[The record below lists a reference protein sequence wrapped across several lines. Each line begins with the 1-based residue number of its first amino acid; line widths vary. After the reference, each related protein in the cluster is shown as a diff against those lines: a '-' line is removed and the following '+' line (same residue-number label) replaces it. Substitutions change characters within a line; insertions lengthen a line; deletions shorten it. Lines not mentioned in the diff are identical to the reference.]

1 MSRSIVDLVA
11 LKVFLKVGTT
21 GNMTAAA
28 QALGMTQS
36 GVSQVIQQL
45 ESELRVI
52 LLDRTRRPLRLTA
65 AGSILARRAERLVEE
80 ADHLPAAVR
89 EASLV
94 PEIRVGL
101 VDSFAGTVGPHMI
114 RAFME
119 RVSTITVW
127 AGLTPSLSQA
137 LLNRQVDVIVASEAM
152 DDVDSVRRDPLIRE
166 SFVLALPKAYRLG
179 RGDLTLETL
188 VERHPLIRY
197 SARSAIGLQIDRH
210 LRRLGIAAPRRVELE
225 LLGYAVR
232 DGRRR
237 RRLGDHDA
245 ALRAARPPGPRRGPH
260 RAPSGPRL
268 HAQSDHDLARGR
280 VPGPD
285 RPACNHGAHCVARV
299 VPAGDASL
307 HPLAS
312 RRVCRAIASCH
323 PGARGPRAAGR
334 DISRSHL
341 RWGGL
346 RC

>member
-36 GVSQVIQQL
+36 GVSQVVQQL

-137 LLNRQVDVIVASEAM
+137 LLNRQVDVVVASEAM

-166 SFVLALPKAYRLG
+166 LFVVALPKAYRLG
-179 RGDLTLETL
+179 RVDLTLETL

-210 LRRLGIAAPRRVELE
+210 LRRLGIAAPRRVELDSSDT
-225 LLGYAVR
+225 LFAMVAAGVGWAITTPLCVLH
-232 DGRRR
+232 GRPDLDAIRIE
-237 RRLGDHDA
+237 RL
-245 ALRAARPPGPRRGPH
+245 PGPGFTRNLTMISREGEYQDLID
-260 RAPSGPRL
+260 RL
-268 HAQSDHDLARGR
+268 ATTARTALHELCL
-280 VPGPD
+280 
-285 RPACNHGAHCVARV
+285 PAMR
-299 VPAGDASL
+299 
-307 HPLAS
+307 
-312 RRVCRAIASCH
+312 RAI
-323 PGARGPRAAGR
+323 PWLR
-334 DISRSHL
+334 DEFVVQ
-341 RWGGL
+341 
-346 RC
+346 

>member
-101 VDSFAGTVGPHMI
+101 VDSFAGTVGPHLI

-137 LLNRQVDVIVASEAM
+137 LLNRQVDVVVASEAM

-210 LRRLGIAAPRRVELE
+210 LRRLGIAAPRRVELDSSDT
-225 LLGYAVR
+225 LFAMVAAGVGWAITTPLCVLH
-232 DGRRR
+232 GRPDLDAIRIE
-237 RRLGDHDA
+237 RLPGPGFTRNLTMISREGEYQDLIDRLA
-245 ALRAARPPGPRRGPH
+245 TTARTALRESCLPAMRR
-260 RAPSGPRL
+260 S
-268 HAQSDHDLARGR
+268 
-280 VPGPD
+280 VPWLRD
-285 RPACNHGAHCVARV
+285 EFV
-299 VPAGDASL
+299 VQ
-307 HPLAS
+307 
-312 RRVCRAIASCH
+312 
-323 PGARGPRAAGR
+323 
-334 DISRSHL
+334 
-341 RWGGL
+341 
-346 RC
+346 

>member
-45 ESELRVI
+45 ESELGVI

-101 VDSFAGTVGPHMI
+101 VDSFAGTVGPHLI

-119 RVSTITVW
+119 RVSTITLW
-127 AGLTPSLSQA
+127 AGLTPPLSQA

-152 DDVDSVRRDPLIRE
+152 DDVDSVRRDSLVRE
-166 SFVLALPKAYRLG
+166 SFLLAIPKSYRLG
-179 RGDLTLETL
+179 RGDLTLEGLTA
-188 VERHPLIRY
+188 RHPLIRY
-197 SARSAIGLQIDRH
+197 SARSAIGMQVDRH
-210 LRRLGIAAPRRVELE
+210 LRRMGIAAPRRVELDSSDTLFAMVAAGVGWAITTPLCVLHGRPDLSAIRIERLPGPGFTRHLTMISRQGEYEE
-225 LLGYAVR
+225 LI
-232 DGRRR
+232 D
-237 RRLGDHDA
+237 RLA
-245 ALRAARPPGPRRGPH
+245 MTARNALREACVPTIRRSIPWI
-260 RAPSGPRL
+260 R
-268 HAQSDHDLARGR
+268 DEI
-280 VPGPD
+280 
-285 RPACNHGAHCVARV
+285 V
-299 VPAGDASL
+299 VQ
-307 HPLAS
+307 
-312 RRVCRAIASCH
+312 
-323 PGARGPRAAGR
+323 
-334 DISRSHL
+334 
-341 RWGGL
+341 
-346 RC
+346 